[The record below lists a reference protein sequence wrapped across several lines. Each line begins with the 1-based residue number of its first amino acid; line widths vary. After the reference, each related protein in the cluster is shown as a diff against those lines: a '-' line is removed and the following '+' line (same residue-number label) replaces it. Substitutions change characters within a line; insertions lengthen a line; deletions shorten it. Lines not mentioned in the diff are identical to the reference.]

1 MAGGTPRQARAAVA
15 GLAAFVALILFLFV
29 KLSFGTAASHEGDP
43 NWVSYCTARWE
54 PARLSAQLAAAGGVG
69 DASGQGGAHGHA
81 DRLRALQQSHKV
93 LDLAAMDHGAA
104 MGDDGAHDHAG
115 HGGGGGK
122 VKASPHGGSF
132 RGHIVPGIMFIFLST
147 WYGIAMIRLWLIA
160 KRHRNLKV
168 SLAQP
173 YFLTWGDNWVGRR
186 FQLGEIWFRIGL
198 IGLGLFAEV
207 YWHAPDNICWHALY
221 NRDGYFDMDTVN
233 VWMHTMMYS
242 GFMLAALVDYATYRE
257 LLPAGL
263 GVVTHLLQFANTGLM
278 FAMHLGGSPTNW
290 LVHALLFGCFVF
302 YVVIAAL
309 DFAVQT
315 SHTLSL
321 MRPFVL
327 FLIAT
332 WFVQI
337 GYTSF
342 GVPGTHPRPA
352 PPWDHG
358 SPVTEMAVP
367 LVFSKHLLGGL
378 GGWCLL
384 LILSNA
390 VPDRFRVLEEH
401 EKRYLVGG
409 PPEQK
414 GTLWQSSP

>member
-1 MAGGTPRQARAAVA
+1 MADGTPRQARVAVA
-15 GLAAFVALILFLFV
+15 ALAAFVALILVLFV
-29 KLSFGTAASHEGDP
+29 KLSFGTASSHEGDP
-43 NWVSYCTARWE
+43 NWVSYCTARWD
-54 PARLSAQLAAAGGVG
+54 PAALSARLSAAGG
-69 DASGQGGAHGHA
+69 GGGGHI
-81 DRLRALQQSHKV
+81 DRLLAQSHKV
-93 LDLAAMDHGAA
+93 QDLAAMDHGAA
-104 MGDDGAHDHAG
+104 MGHGGAHDHAG
-115 HGGGGGK
+115 HGGGGVDGGK

-132 RGHIVPGIMFIFLST
+132 RGHIVPGVMFIFMST
-147 WYGIAMIRLWLIA
+147 WYGIAMVRLWLIA
-160 KRHRNLKV
+160 QRHRNLKV

-173 YFLTWGDNWVGRR
+173 FFLTWGDNWVGRK
-186 FQLGEIWFRIGL
+186 FQLGEIFFRIFL

-221 NRDGYFDMDTVN
+221 GRDGYFDMDTVN

-242 GFMLAALVDYATYRE
+242 GFMLAALVDYATYRD

-263 GVVTHLLQFANTGLM
+263 GVVTHLLQFANTALL

-290 LVHALLFGCFVF
+290 LMHAILFGCFVF
-302 YVVIAAL
+302 YVVVAAL

-321 MRPFVL
+321 MRPFAL

-342 GVPGTHPRPA
+342 GVPGNHGPA

-378 GGWCLL
+378 GGWFLL

-414 GTLWQSSP
+414 GTMWPSSASP